1 MKVFKTLPPYPTP
14 VPSLQAELKLFELYG
29 QKNTE
34 TFLEL
39 IYVPLK
45 KESHV
50 VLEQVSI
57 SKYRFF

>member
-1 MKVFKTLPPYPTP
+1 MY
-14 VPSLQAELKLFELYG
+14 LFELYG
-29 QKNTE
+29 PKNTE

-50 VLEQVSI
+50 VLEQVNI
-57 SKYRFF
+57 GKYFFWWSVPLTKK